1 MSVSNFVS
9 DNDFSIRLNEV
20 EETLKV
26 VDGKV
31 DKIYDAVIGNEKFD
45 QQGIIGRL
53 KKLEQ
58 EVESTKALKNKLV
71 GAFIF
76 GGMAWTIVSE
86 AIKLVFSKAS

>member
-9 DNDFSIRLNEV
+9 DNDFSVRLNEV

-53 KKLEQ
+53 KKIELEL
-58 EVESTKALKNKLV
+58 ENTKALKNKLI
-71 GAFIF
+71 GAFVF
-76 GGMAWTIVSE
+76 GGIAWTILSE
-86 AIKLVFSKAS
+86 AIKLVLTKSN

>member
-9 DNDFSIRLNEV
+9 DNDFSVRLNEV

-53 KKLEQ
+53 KKIELEL
-58 EVESTKALKNKLV
+58 ENTKALKNKLI
-71 GAFIF
+71 GAFVF
-76 GGMAWTIVSE
+76 GGIAWTILSE
-86 AIKLVFSKAS
+86 AIKLVLTKAN

>member
-1 MSVSNFVS
+1 MAGNNFV
-9 DNDFSIRLNEV
+9 NEGDFSLRLNDV

-53 KKLEQ
+53 KKIEQ
-58 EVESTKALKNKLV
+58 EIETTKALKNKLI
-71 GAFIF
+71 GAFVF
-76 GGMAWTIVSE
+76 GGIAWTIVSE
-86 AIKLVFSKAS
+86 AIKLILTKGN